1 MYKKIIAIGLMLV
14 LALLTGCATVGTPT
28 SQIAASKTSQIIV
41 GQSTRADV
49 RATMGEPRAV
59 YRRFRGEQV
68 WEYQYTPELSDASKI
83 GAAAGLVHPLLG
95 MPAGIAISRKTTYCI
110 IFFDDKGIVKSME
123 CK

>member
-1 MYKKIIAIGLMLV
+1 MHKKIIAIGLLFFM
-14 LALLTGCATVGTPT
+14 ALLTGCATVGTPT

-59 YRRFRGEQV
+59 YRSFRGEQT
-68 WEYQYTPELSDASKI
+68 WEYPYYPELSDGSKI
-83 GAAAGLVHPLLG
+83 AAGAGLVHPLLG
-95 MPAGIAISRKTTYCI
+95 LPAGLAIARQTTVCYI
-110 IFFDDKGIVKSME
+110 LFDDKGIVKSVE